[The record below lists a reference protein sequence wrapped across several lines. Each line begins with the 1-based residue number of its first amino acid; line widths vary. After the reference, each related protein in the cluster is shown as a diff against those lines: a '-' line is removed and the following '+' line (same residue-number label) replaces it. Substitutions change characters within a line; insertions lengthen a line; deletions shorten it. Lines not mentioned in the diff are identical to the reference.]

1 MKKIRFV
8 AIAAIL
14 AVAVTSCAS
23 APSDVAKTKPQTD
36 ISSNETVRQSDLQ
49 KKKRYDGAG
58 IVIAV
63 PVPQIKS
70 EQKTDKWIGQ
80 FVQDSITTNLAR
92 YSKMTVLDRANEQ
105 LTIAEQSLSES
116 GYYSEENTAELGH
129 MTNAQYVLAGSI
141 QNVSGIYAV
150 NFRVNDITTNE
161 IKSSYANRYTLKQIE
176 SGFAVQEIS
185 REIITGLGIDL
196 DEKSLAELSS
206 IDNKTVSANQ
216 NLAKGA
222 AAESE
227 EDYLSAILFFS
238 KAEEVDPEKR
248 ESTLAINNMLGAS
261 FSTKS
266 IKERFEFDKAQIAKW
281 NKIFEDLENFRN
293 SAEVP
298 LVVYDFSRLDH
309 KTYFNSDSATV
320 DFDINPGIK
329 VFPDRKALLV
339 DKTICDSWEKIREN
353 KENDDWSKKV
363 NCNIDYSFS
372 YAIEV
377 CLYDSYGDPIAKTA
391 YGDYGDFQ
399 YYFNNNNSWAFR
411 NGDKNQISE
420 YVVAQQKY
428 YETAP
433 FQNISFWNIKGDSI
447 TDTVTPK
454 IGKIKVHDKEILP
467 RIFSVEEYEA
477 FVASG
482 CNN

>member
-36 ISSNETVRQSDLQ
+36 ISSNETVQQSDLQ

-116 GYYSEENTAELGH
+116 GYYSEENAAELGH

-222 AAESE
+222 AAENG

-238 KAEEVDPEKR
+238 KAQETDPEKT
-248 ESTLAINNMLGAS
+248 EAASSIQNILGSTIP
-261 FSTKS
+261 TES
-266 IKERFEFDKAQIAKW
+266 IKARIEYGKAQIAKW
-281 NKIFEDLENFRN
+281 NKIFKELASFRC
-293 SAEVP
+293 SAEFP
-298 LVVYDFSRLDH
+298 IIVYDFS
-309 KTYFNSDSATV
+309 KVESKIYYWETTTV
-320 DFDINPGIK
+320 QLTMTPGIK
-329 VFPDRKALLV
+329 VIPNRNALLV
-339 DKTICDSWEKIREN
+339 DKAVCDAWYAILNN
-353 KENDDWSKKV
+353 KENDEWSRNVKTV
-363 NCNIDYSFS
+363 YDYRHEITYNIDINLYNMYNDSVAKITSSDQESFFYFS
-372 YAIEV
+372 SNSHYW
-377 CLYDSYGDPIAKTA
+377 YYG
-391 YGDYGDFQ
+391 
-399 YYFNNNNSWAFR
+399 
-411 NGDKNQISE
+411 GDKE
-420 YVVAQQKY
+420 VFAQQKY
-428 YETAP
+428 
-433 FQNISFWNIKGDSI
+433 FQEAEFRSISTYISSESI
-447 TDTVTPK
+447 TDNLTPK
-454 IGKIKVHDKEILP
+454 ITKVYITFPWSDDEIEISP
-467 RIFSVEEYEA
+467 RIFSAEEYET